1 MRPVIMRCWRGVRC
15 HALALQGVGHQGGL
29 GAEVDAP
36 VADVE
41 DGEEDGEHCQEKQ
54 ILSGRLNFVLQC

>member
-1 MRPVIMRCWRGVRC
+1 MRCWRSVRR
-15 HALALQGVGHQGGL
+15 HALALQRVGHQGGL

-41 DGEEDGEHCQEKQ
+41 DGEEDGEHGQEKQ
-54 ILSGRLNFVLQC
+54 ILSGRLDFILQCLYEFK

>member
-1 MRPVIMRCWRGVRC
+1 MRPVIMWCWRGVRC
-15 HALALQGVGHQGGL
+15 HALALQWVGHQGGL

-41 DGEEDGEHCQEKQ
+41 DGEEDGEYGQEKQ
-54 ILSGRLNFVLQC
+54 ILSGRLNFILQ

>member
-1 MRPVIMRCWRGVRC
+1 MRCWRGVRC

-41 DGEEDGEHCQEKQ
+41 DGEEDGEYGQEKQ
-54 ILSGRLNFVLQC
+54 ILSGRLNFIL

>member
-15 HALALQGVGHQGGL
+15 HALALQWVGHKGGL

-41 DGEEDGEHCQEKQ
+41 DGEEDGEYGQEKQ
-54 ILSGRLNFVLQC
+54 ILSGRLNFILQ